1 MDSTFTVNASFHKKI
16 KGLEVE
22 VLGGVK
28 GKLEDIARTA
38 VDLSPVDTGAYVTSF
53 SYTVGAGRPRGKDS
67 DNRPTATAPEG
78 EMAEGYDNL
87 MQDLARIKS
96 IEDLDNIQLRNGS
109 PHADDVEY
117 GKSGGYWKN
126 TEGYY
131 VFAKLRD
138 MYG

>member
-1 MDSTFTVNASFHKKI
+1 M
-16 KGLEVE
+16 
-22 VLGGVK
+22 
-28 GKLEDIARTA
+28 
-38 VDLSPVDTGAYVTSF
+38 
-53 SYTVGAGRPRGKDS
+53 GAGRPRSKDS

-117 GKSGGYWKN
+117 GKSGGYWKK